1 MNKEQWAK
9 IVAVAG
15 LLAAILALFY
25 VSDDAAASPQRA
37 IAKVRTV
44 PGWTIVAQ
52 WQVPSG
58 IVAFTYR
65 PDNDGGIYG
74 AEFVRRTWRGWRW
87 GFGGSHSASLPAS
100 TWSPQR
106 QLNGGWTGQYLPD
119 TSGTMFG
126 RTPFPM
132 LYGTIR
138 DTQIAAVDVLVT
150 ATGQVKR
157 TELLQGAEGS
167 RIWML
172 LLPKSDGA
180 RFELRAVGRDGAVVS
195 VKQIDESW
203 ASDSSTGF
211 RGIGGT
217 EPVR

>member
-1 MNKEQWAK
+1 MSKALWVK
-9 IVAVAG
+9 IFAVAG

-25 VSDDAAASPQRA
+25 VSDDAAASPQQA
-37 IAKVRTV
+37 ISRVRTA
-44 PGWTIVAQ
+44 PGWTIIAQ
-52 WQVPSG
+52 RPVPSG
-58 IVAFTYR
+58 VIAFTYR

-74 AEFVRRTWRGWRW
+74 AEYLRRTWRGWRW
-87 GFGGSHSASLPAS
+87 GFGGMHSASLPLA
-100 TWSPQR
+100 TYSPQR
-106 QLNGGWTGQYLPD
+106 QLDWGWTEQYFPD

-138 DTQIAAVDVLVT
+138 DARIAAVEVLVI

-157 TELLQGAEGS
+157 TELLQGADGS

-180 RFELRAVGRDGAVVS
+180 RFELRAVGRAGTVVS
-195 VKQIDESW
+195 VKQVDESRL
-203 ASDSSTGF
+203 SGSSPGSS
-211 RGIGGT
+211 GST
-217 EPVR
+217 EPSR